1 MRQPRN
7 RHRYHLD
14 TIAQLVLYY
23 HYILHTPSRKATQ
36 NQLKS
41 AQPNNQIQY
50 FSTKLSKAYINHNGH

>member
-7 RHRYHLD
+7 RHRYDLD

-36 NQLKS
+36 NQLNF
-41 AQPNNQIQY
+41 AQPN
-50 FSTKLSKAYINHNGH
+50 KKAASNLIPW